1 MSIQTTAASARTP
14 RSTRARARR
23 FVALSACCDATLL
36 PTFPLRTCH
45 GPQRIHSHDRRRG
58 ILLRKV
64 RLGDVTR
71 RGTWRKRSTRS
82 MVRIGVQNGW
92 EQPDVRMRP
101 GARTSEI
108 KGVETMEKGGEG
120 KTEGWKGEDTP
131 RMDKRNAGWVDEE
144 PTPSAKPSA
153 KKRKVKRGFREID
166 WNRIDK
172 RCLETSS
179 KEEIKCSPVH
189 RMREYC
195 RLHNALFTRDK
206 DISGQIYKFTVQQIK
221 TYLTESLEVDLETV
235 LSIVPWGVPAG
246 KYAALARVI
255 NFVVSRTNPFA
266 CKIKEQ
272 QAREIVIPTRV
283 GYEVRFDVLKDLV
296 RAEERLFCV
305 CWMTSATPW
314 KL

>member
-1 MSIQTTAASARTP
+1 MQY
-14 RSTRARARR
+14 
-23 FVALSACCDATLL
+23 
-36 PTFPLRTCH
+36 
-45 GPQRIHSHDRRRG
+45 
-58 ILLRKV
+58 
-64 RLGDVTR
+64 GDVTR
-71 RGTWRKRSTRS
+71 KGSWSERSTRS
-82 MVRIGVQNGW
+82 MVRNGVQNDW

-101 GARTSEI
+101 GGRTSENEGVVTMA
-108 KGVETMEKGGEG
+108 KGRGG

-131 RMDKRNAGWVDEE
+131 RMDRRNAAWVDEE
-144 PTPSAKPSA
+144 PTPSGKPSA
-153 KKRKVKRGFREID
+153 KKRKVKRAFREINWD
-166 WNRIDK
+166 EIGK
-172 RCLETSS
+172 RCMEAPS

-296 RAEERLFCV
+296 RAEE
-305 CWMTSATPW
+305 
-314 KL
+314 